1 MIPYRPDLGIGNWSA
16 KMFENVYNAQW
27 MAQAEAMRAAA
38 LSGTSVFD
46 APRLGAALGQLD
58 GSLVAAEVDA
68 RLRASPEMLGFF
80 AGTER
85 FGGVFADELA
95 RAVRP
100 VVTFPHQLPPVPPT
114 AIQSALGAL
123 PDLRA
128 YGGFWEAMRTASE
141 GLFEMMEDAREGGEA
156 LAASEYG
163 FADHMWNS
171 VWLASFADIHPKVRN
186 AVVTRKL
193 AAFTSSYAFAGPLL
207 EDIGASKMLG
217 RRSRVI
223 ERALEA
229 HRRREYELS
238 IPALFAQIEGAVG
251 DAMFLKE
258 LVLKEGNKYY
268 LLDGPGGQP
277 KVDRRGRRLPAI
289 TLSTAVRD
297 ANLEENE
304 DLAGAS
310 EFLSGVLVQRRNDVL
325 HGRDVGYG
333 KAKLSVQALLVLAVL
348 AEGFGELEEG

>member
-1 MIPYRPDLGIGNWSA
+1 MSPYPPNLGIGNWTA

-38 LSGTSVFD
+38 VSGSPVFHD
-46 APRLGAALGQLD
+46 ARLGAAALSQLD
-58 GSLVAAEVDA
+58 GSLVRDEVGA
-68 RLRASPEMLGFF
+68 RLRASPEILGVF
-80 AGTER
+80 ARTER
-85 FGGVFADELA
+85 FGGVFGESLA

-100 VVTFPHQLPPVPPT
+100 VVTFPQQLPLVPPT
-114 AIQSALGAL
+114 TIQSALGAL
-123 PDLRA
+123 PELRA
-128 YGGFWEAMRTASE
+128 YNGFWEAMRTASE

-193 AAFTSSYAFAGPLL
+193 AAFTSSDAFAGPLL
-207 EDIGASKMLG
+207 KDISASRMLR
-217 RRSRVI
+217 RRSRVV

-238 IPALFAQIEGAVG
+238 IPPLFAQIEGAVG
-251 DAMFLKE
+251 DAMFLKD
-258 LVLKEGNKYY
+258 LVVKEGNSYY
-268 LLDGPGGQP
+268 LVGPDGLP
-277 KVDRRGRRLPAI
+277 KTNKNGKRLPAI
-289 TLSTAVRD
+289 TLSPAVRD
-297 ANLEENE
+297 ANLDENE

-348 AEGFGELEEG
+348 AEGFEELEEG